1 MEIFHIKVAELLA
14 PQMARAEKAKV
25 LASLIQSEHNFHWV
39 GLYDVSA
46 PHISAIA
53 WTGSGPPAFPISPV
67 TKGINGAAV
76 AQRVPVVVQD
86 VFTDSRYLTTFGA
99 SRSEAISPVLT
110 ADMARV
116 VGTVDVERH
125 RVNAFQ
131 ADDQAF

>member
-1 MEIFHIKVAELLA
+1 MEIFHIKVAELLVS
-14 PQMARAEKAKV
+14 QMPRAEKANV
-25 LASLIQSEHNFHWV
+25 LASLIQSERTFHWV

-46 PHISAIA
+46 PHISAVA
-53 WTGSGPPAFPISPV
+53 WTGSEPLAFPIVPV

-86 VFTDSRYLTTFGA
+86 VFTDSCYLTTFGA
-99 SRSEAISPVLT
+99 SRSEVISPVLT

-116 VGTVDVERH
+116 VGTIEVESD

-131 ADDQAF
+131 ADGQAF